1 MLIQVVHLRS
11 EIVLRCLIES
21 FNCRTRLVFKP
32 SYRGP
37 QFTPSVSPKPRPE
50 LIILLSGR
58 PNPFR
63 RIDTR
68 SRSQD
73 RAARLSNS
81 RSMSSQP
88 GATFQRSHFPPRFS
102 LSAFSFLVQHSNDA
116 RFSTSET
123 ATLRLLLLSEIL
135 ITVQHRP
142 SLRPILTCCRKVRK
156 TTY

>member
-21 FNCRTRLVFKP
+21 PYCRPRLVFKP

-37 QFTPSVSPKPRPE
+37 QFTPSVSPKPRPDI
-50 LIILLSGR
+50 IILLSGR

-73 RAARLSNS
+73 RAARLSNKCKGYLWWTIAAAWAHNQARHFNAHIS
-81 RSMSSQP
+81 LHVFHYPHFHFSFSSLTTLVSQP
-88 GATFQRSHFPPRFS
+88 ARPLLCGCSCCPEYLLPYNIVRHF
-102 LSAFSFLVQHSNDA
+102 VQ
-116 RFSTSET
+116 F
-123 ATLRLLLLSEIL
+123 
-135 ITVQHRP
+135 
-142 SLRPILTCCRKVRK
+142 
-156 TTY
+156 